1 MESLLNRLA
10 AQKLDT
16 PSPAQETQLALPIF
30 TDIPTQPRRV
40 DIFWALYALLGQDS
54 SNLFLISD
62 ASKKAPNHF
71 PQRRAS
77 LITTDS
83 LVGYET
89 PVEKISIYS
98 NHKNEGI
105 ELVMQLSESM
115 GSERLKISL
124 GRAVSIASQQDRT
137 WKLFDADEMEVLN
150 LGLEL
155 LGYDKPEEEELTDT
169 ANFIEG
175 SIYFRHRFSKAA

>member
-1 MESLLNRLA
+1 MESLLSRLA
-10 AQKLDT
+10 AQKLNT
-16 PSPAQETQLALPIF
+16 LSLAQETQLALPVF
-30 TDIPTQPRRV
+30 TDIPTQPRRA

-54 SNLFLISD
+54 SNLFLISG
-62 ASKKAPNHF
+62 AYTKAPNYF

-98 NHKNEGI
+98 DYKNEGI

-115 GSERLKISL
+115 GSERLKIAL
-124 GRAVSIASQQDRT
+124 GKAVSIASQQNGT
-137 WKLFDADEMEVLN
+137 WRLFDADEMEVLN
-150 LGLEL
+150 LGLEF
-155 LGYDKPEEEELTDT
+155 LGYDKPEEEELADT

-175 SIYFRHRFSKAA
+175 SIYFRHRFFKAA